1 MELKMNYNS
10 FIKLKD
16 FFKLQ
21 DVSAEVDEDLE
32 KNDLIEGTLNIK
44 GKYLKRDNIT
54 TDYFTEKIP
63 FTILMSSTNYEI
75 EDITCV
81 DIEYVSVEARGID
94 ISFDIFVKYNINNIE
109 NDRVDEETNIEM
121 NELEN
126 IDFEEIKEN
135 ETKRIDDLL
144 VSTLN
149 IKNDNHPTEEII
161 IRSLSDSTSKI
172 KVCYYDSDKE
182 LDSICQNND
191 VSLEQTLNNNKKYLQ
206 GKYKRVFI
214 NGSKQ

>member
-21 DVSAEVDEDLE
+21 DVSAEVDEYLE

-94 ISFDIFVKYNINNIE
+94 VSFDIFVKYNINNIE

-172 KVCYYDSDKE
+172 KVYYYDSDKE

-214 NGSKQ
+214 DGSKQ